1 MRRGFRDVMKAGQG
15 MEQLKSVAIL
25 GVSGHLAQA
34 VLKKLEHRP
43 ELERLIGVD
52 VAPPQR
58 HPAKLEY
65 MAGDL
70 RHAPLETLLKGAD
83 TLLHLA
89 VAPLLLRHLGQVQQA
104 QEALKRVVYAAR
116 AVGMKRVVVLTSGA
130 AYGAH
135 ADNPMPIQEW
145 RPLRPNPGNLLAEG
159 WCAIEQTLESLRTEP
174 DMPLLISMRSAV
186 PMGPETPRER
196 LQALTAEHVL
206 LPLEPMAPIQ
216 LIHTEDL
223 AEALLLALTRGERT
237 LYHIA
242 AAEPTTP
249 RALFDAAQVRVV
261 SLPRAMLEML
271 SEASHRMGQGRVLPD
286 LLRLTRH
293 PLLLSTVTIRH
304 ELQWEPRYTTL
315 ETFLETRR
323 ALRAQST

>member
-1 MRRGFRDVMKAGQG
+1 

-25 GVSGHLAQA
+25 GASGHLAQA
-34 VLKKLEHRP
+34 VLKQLEHQP
-43 ELERLIGVD
+43 GLERLLGVD
-52 VAPPQR
+52 VAPPLF

-65 MAGDL
+65 IAGDL
-70 RHAPLETLLKGAD
+70 RHAPLESLLKGTE

-89 VAPLLLRHLGQVQQA
+89 VAPLLLRQLGQVQGV
-104 QEALKRVVYAAR
+104 QESLKRVVYAAR

-159 WCAIEQTLESLRTEP
+159 WCAIEQTLESLRSEP
-174 DMPLLISMRSAV
+174 DMPQLISMRSAY
-186 PMGPETPRER
+186 PLGPEVPRDR

-206 LPLEPMAPIQ
+206 LPLEPLAPIQ
-216 LIHTEDL
+216 LVHTEDL
-223 AEALLLALTRGERT
+223 ARALLAALSQGERPI
-237 LYHIA
+237 YHVA
-242 AAEPTTP
+242 APEPVTP
-249 RALFDAAQVRVV
+249 RTLFESASVRVV
-261 SLPRAMLEML
+261 SLPRTMLEML

-286 LLRLTRH
+286 LLRLTKH

-304 ELQWEPRYTTL
+304 ELHWEPRYNTL
-315 ETFLETRR
+315 ETFLDTRR
-323 ALRAQST
+323 ALRTER